1 MGSCI
6 YGLIVATTPA
16 QGVEGLSK
24 GGGCHGGQRM
34 EGRKAGKYCRS
45 MAVVVMEGL
54 DGGEGGGPLRLEVL
68 LVRYVKSA

>member
-1 MGSCI
+1 
-6 YGLIVATTPA
+6 
-16 QGVEGLSK
+16 
-24 GGGCHGGQRM
+24 M